1 MQQRNRY
8 EPPHA
13 QPLEL
18 EELKTS
24 SGVEIPLRYAGFW
37 RRFLAFWIDAAILL
51 PLFGLAFYFSE
62 ESRMFYIYSFA
73 PRLLLGLFFN
83 IYLVRRYGGTP
94 GKLILKTRI
103 TLVDGSPVTTRAA
116 ILRYFVLFVLSAL
129 SSLAM
134 VMSTLAMT
142 DEMYL
147 SLGFIE
153 RMQKMEAMAPSWDF
167 TVIVL
172 TQVWIWG
179 EFVTL
184 LFNRRRRAVQDYIA
198 GTVVVRTA
206 VAEKRRMSDVGQDG
220 SLWTKD
226 FGSPSR
232 L

>member
-18 EELKTS
+18 EEPETS
-24 SGVEIPLRYAGFW
+24 SGVEFPLRYAGFW
-37 RRFLAFWIDAAILL
+37 RRFLAFWIDKTIFL
-51 PLFGLAFYFSE
+51 PLAGIAYYFSE
-62 ESRMFYIYSFA
+62 ESRMFVLYLFA
-73 PRLLLGLFFN
+73 PSLLLGLFFN

-116 ILRYFVLFVLSAL
+116 ILRYFVLFVLRAL
-129 SSLAM
+129 SSPAV

-142 DEMYL
+142 DEMYF
-147 SLGFIE
+147 SLGFIA
-153 RMQKMEAMAPSWDF
+153 RMQKIEALAPPWYF
-167 TVIVL
+167 TVSIL

-206 VAEKRRMSDVGQDG
+206 VDGKRRMSDVGQDG